1 MANTGQTNQDCKYFH
16 LDTSIQVERQKAPR
30 KACPVENILK
40 QSKFKSTST
49 YAWLEFKRAWIQRLE
64 YLYRQTFAVE
74 NDHHLSGHLSDKLGA
89 HHLQRRRLS
98 TCLQALESF
107 LGRIGPVAL
116 TPRARLT
123 RLRGHLKNGIIGSDM
138 WWRERSV
145 DHEFDGTGCVRA
157 KDREVRRQG
166 ENFDVA
172 IPVCKPG
179 KISCLIE
186 DFFVNNQEAFLAIK
200 AQIDSTDQASSELQ
214 NTSKFIDMA
223 VDDPSVLCDSKVC
236 SKISDAIIA
245 VDGIRMDCFVAN
257 NPREWEIIAEALDKK
272 LVNPVKR

>member
-1 MANTGQTNQDCKYFH
+1 
-16 LDTSIQVERQKAPR
+16 
-30 KACPVENILK
+30 
-40 QSKFKSTST
+40 
-49 YAWLEFKRAWIQRLE
+49 
-64 YLYRQTFAVE
+64 
-74 NDHHLSGHLSDKLGA
+74 
-89 HHLQRRRLS
+89 
-98 TCLQALESF
+98 
-107 LGRIGPVAL
+107 
-116 TPRARLT
+116 
-123 RLRGHLKNGIIGSDM
+123 M